1 MLQRIKNL
9 LSRSVDVVEDV
20 PIIKKAINSSEKAIF
35 FGEGSSEEYDEMIK
49 ADNGLDK
56 WYNRIRNL

>member
-1 MLQRIKNL
+1 MLQKIKNL

-20 PIIKKAINSSEKAIF
+20 PIIKKTINSSEKAVF